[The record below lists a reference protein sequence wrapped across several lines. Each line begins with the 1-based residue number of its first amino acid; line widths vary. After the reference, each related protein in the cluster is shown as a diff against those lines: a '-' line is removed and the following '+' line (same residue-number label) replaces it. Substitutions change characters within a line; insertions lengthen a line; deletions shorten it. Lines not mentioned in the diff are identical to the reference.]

1 MNVHRLSIIFFIAT
15 FCLLPL
21 TTGAVVATDTQAQ
34 TTQQPS
40 STETI
45 GYWDGVW
52 YNDTFSFD
60 GTNEHLDKSDRDKLV
75 KRTIARVEVL
85 RNDTFETR
93 PPLNII
99 PREEYQRN
107 SAGYPAR
114 EGAAKEWNNLVWQ
127 SLFVVDSDTN
137 VEQELQTL
145 YGGQVRAFYSP
156 SEEAMYVIVAQSQ
169 RDLVKFDST
178 SVAHE
183 LTHAYQ
189 HQRFDLLSSKFS
201 RQTQDGSLAKDSLLE
216 GEAMYIETKY
226 QERCSS
232 REWTCYQPTQGES
245 TTSQAN
251 LNIGLQLT
259 SYFPYSG
266 GHNYVNEKVETNG
279 WSAIEKEYTAVPTS
293 TTEIIHKSQP
303 ASDYEALEIEDTS
316 SSKWKRYNMGVNGTE
331 DPGETS
337 LFVMLWYQNHKYSID
352 AGVDSSYIS
361 DTTDVAPY
369 TYSHPITNGITGAA
383 ITPYYHRMENKTG
396 YMFKTTWATTGD
408 QTAFQQ
414 AYIAT
419 LEGHGATEI
428 NTTLDGQVYR
438 ISNESGYSGVYYVEP
453 SNNTLTVTYA
463 SSFES
468 VKQIRGVT
476 AEGDFADSKTS
487 LRTYFNSLPL
497 PTLIGAA
504 LGFVLIISYAV
515 KLVVVERI
523 RKI

>member
-1 MNVHRLSIIFFIAT
+1 M
-15 FCLLPL
+15 
-21 TTGAVVATDTQAQ
+21 ATDTQAQ
-34 TTQQPS
+34 TTTQQPS
-40 STETI
+40 STETV

-60 GTNEHLDKSDRDKLV
+60 GTNEHLDKSDREKLV

-85 RNDTFETR
+85 RNDTFETQ

-114 EGAAKEWNNLVWQ
+114 EGEAKEWNNLVWQ
-127 SLFVVDSDTN
+127 SLFIVDANTN
-137 VEQELQTL
+137 VEQELQSL

-156 SEEAMYVIVAQSQ
+156 SEEAMYVVVSQSQ

-189 HQRFDLLSSKFS
+189 HQRFDLLSSTFS
-201 RQTQDGSLAKDSLLE
+201 RQTQDGNLAKDSLLE

-226 QERCSS
+226 QDRCSS
-232 REWTCYQPTQGES
+232 GEWTCYQPTQGES
-245 TTSQAN
+245 TTSQAS

-266 GHNYVNEKVETNG
+266 GHNYVNEKVETQG
-279 WSAIEKEYTAVPTS
+279 WSAIETEYKSVPTS

-303 ASDYEALEIEDTS
+303 SNYTTLEIEDTS

-361 DTTDVAPY
+361 ETDDVAPY
-369 TYSHPITNGITGAA
+369 TYSHPITTNITGAA
-383 ITPYYHRMENKTG
+383 ITPYYHRMENRTG
-396 YMFKTTWATTGD
+396 YMFKTTWETQQD
-408 QTAFQQ
+408 QSEFRR
-414 AYIAT
+414 AYIDT
-419 LEGHGATEI
+419 LEGHGATEV
-428 NTTLDGQVYR
+428 NTTLNGSVYR
-438 ISNESGYSGVYYVEP
+438 LSEDSGYGGVYYVEP
-453 SNNTLTVTYA
+453 SKDSFTVTYA
-463 SSFES
+463 DSFES
-468 VKQIRGVT
+468 VKQIRGLN
-476 AEGDFADSKTS
+476 ADGSTIDSETS
-487 LRTYFNSLPL
+487 IITYLKSLPL
-497 PTLIGAA
+497 PTIIGAV
-504 LGFVLIISYAV
+504 LGFILIISYAI